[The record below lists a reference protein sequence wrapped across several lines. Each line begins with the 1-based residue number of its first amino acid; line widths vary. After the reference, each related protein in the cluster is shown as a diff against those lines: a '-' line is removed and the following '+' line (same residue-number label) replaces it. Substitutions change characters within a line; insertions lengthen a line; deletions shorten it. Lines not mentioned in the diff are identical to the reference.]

1 VAYLLLNYGL
11 RFVPAGRASAYTNIV
26 PVIAVGVAYVVL
38 GERFTAGQAL
48 AAVVVL
54 AGVVLVNRV
63 ADTLRRSG

>member
-1 VAYLLLNYGL
+1 
-11 RFVPAGRASAYTNIV
+11 VPAGRASVFTNIV

-54 AGVVLVNRV
+54 AGVVLVTRTPE
-63 ADTLRRSG
+63 AAARSRSAG